1 MSNTLETRSTS
12 HFESFWSLWIF
23 CGSCV
28 GRFVVFG
35 HVWFLALF
43 CASDHAHVVFA
54 VRWSCLDARPIAR
67 GLWSLWSRVI
77 VSILEI
83 VDKDINVPG
92 YHGDGTCGFC
102 WSVVVPSM
110 PKPMIARPLA
120 LCGLIKRF
128 AHCPASCYV
137 PFRRHWRRP
146 LQMEKT
152 IMARTS
158 VKVRLRNVRIAYP
171 RLFTPDEKTGKRSC
185 LIMIPNDSEAAQAWR
200 RGVAEAWRVAQDE
213 LSKASFPDNPSPAL
227 TRAMLGIKVAGEI
240 SPSGSVYP
248 EEYAGHIVFT
258 ASSKRDISV
267 CNNRGNAI
275 NATDEELIYSGQIA
289 HVAIELFPFKIPEKT
304 GISRILQNVFIVGGG
319 ERINLGSGSNN
330 LSAAEEWADEISESS
345 SSSFDD
351 DSASFPF

>member
-1 MSNTLETRSTS
+1 MFVKPALQATLRV
-12 HFESFWSLWIF
+12 FGL
-23 CGSCV
+23 CGSRVVLVWV
-28 GRFVVFG
+28 GL
-35 HVWFLALF
+35 WFLVTCGFWLWSARPIVLTWFLWVGGLVLDARCRRLRVLLLF
-43 CASDHAHVVFA
+43 VG
-54 VRWSCLDARPIAR
+54 RWSCPR
-67 GLWSLWSRVI
+67 
-77 VSILEI
+77 
-83 VDKDINVPG
+83 
-92 YHGDGTCGFC
+92 C
-102 WSVVVPSM
+102 SM
-110 PKPMIARPLA
+110 PAVARPLA
-120 LCGLIKRF
+120 LFGLLKRF
-128 AHCPASCYV
+128 AHCPTSCYV
-137 PFRRHWRRP
+137 PFRRHWGRP

-248 EEYAGHIVFT
+248 EEYEGHIVFT

-275 NATDEELIYSGQIA
+275 NATDEDSIYSGQIA

-319 ERINLGSGSNN
+319 ERIALGSGSHN

-345 SSSFDD
+345 ASSFDD
-351 DSASFPF
+351 DAASFPF

>member
-1 MSNTLETRSTS
+1 MFVKPAIQATLRV
-12 HFESFWSLWIF
+12 FGL

-28 GRFVVFG
+28 VLVWVVL
-35 HVWFLALF
+35 WFLVTCGFWL
-43 CASDHAHVVFA
+43 
-54 VRWSCLDARPIAR
+54 WSARPIVLMWFLR
-67 GLWSLWSRVI
+67 FGGLV
-77 VSILEI
+77 
-83 VDKDINVPG
+83 
-92 YHGDGTCGFC
+92 
-102 WSVVVPSM
+102 SM
-110 PKPMIARPLA
+110 PMIARPLVDGICGSVALWIFGLARIDARPLA
-120 LCGLIKRF
+120 LCGLLKRF
-128 AHCPASCYV
+128 AHRATSCYV

-227 TRAMLGIKVAGEI
+227 MRAMLGIKVAGEI

-275 NATDEELIYSGQIA
+275 NATDEDSIYSGQIA
-289 HVAIELFPFKIPEKT
+289 HVAVELFPFKIPEKT

-319 ERINLGSGSNN
+319 ERIALGSGSHN

-345 SSSFDD
+345 SASSFDD
-351 DSASFPF
+351 DAASFPF

>member
-1 MSNTLETRSTS
+1 
-12 HFESFWSLWIF
+12 
-23 CGSCV
+23 
-28 GRFVVFG
+28 
-35 HVWFLALF
+35 
-43 CASDHAHVVFA
+43 
-54 VRWSCLDARPIAR
+54 
-67 GLWSLWSRVI
+67 
-77 VSILEI
+77 
-83 VDKDINVPG
+83 
-92 YHGDGTCGFC
+92 
-102 WSVVVPSM
+102 
-110 PKPMIARPLA
+110 
-120 LCGLIKRF
+120 
-128 AHCPASCYV
+128 
-137 PFRRHWRRP
+137 
-146 LQMEKT
+146 
-152 IMARTS
+152 MARTS

-213 LSKASFPDNPSPAL
+213 ISKASFPDNPQPAL

-258 ASSKRDISV
+258 ASSKYDISV

-289 HVAIELFPFKIPEKT
+289 HVAIELFPFKRPEKT

-351 DSASFPF
+351 DEAASFPF

>member
-1 MSNTLETRSTS
+1 MRVKNHMAIWFLWFLWFLRVECSSNQLYKPLCA
-12 HFESFWSLWIF
+12 FL
-23 CGSCV
+23 V
-28 GRFVVFG
+28 FVDL
-35 HVWFLALF
+35 VWFLCGSF
-43 CASDHAHVVFA
+43 CGFWSRVVFWL
-54 VRWSCLDARPIAR
+54 WSARPIVLMWFLWVGGLVLDAR
-67 GLWSLWSRVI
+67 
-77 VSILEI
+77 
-83 VDKDINVPG
+83 
-92 YHGDGTCGFC
+92 C
-102 WSVVVPSM
+102 SM
-110 PKPMIARPLA
+110 PTVERPLA
-120 LCGLIKRF
+120 LCGLLKRF
-128 AHCPASCYV
+128 AHRPTSCYV
-137 PFRRHWRRP
+137 PFRRHWGRP

-185 LIMIPNDSEAAQAWR
+185 LIMIPNDSEAAQSWR

-319 ERINLGSGSNN
+319 ERIALGSGSNN

-345 SSSFDD
+345 SLDD
-351 DSASFPF
+351 DAASFPF

>member
-1 MSNTLETRSTS
+1 M
-12 HFESFWSLWIF
+12 
-23 CGSCV
+23 V
-28 GRFVVFG
+28 FVVFVVFLDRIIVKQALQAVLRVSAICG
-35 HVWFLALF
+35 SRVVLVWVVLWFLVTCGFWL
-43 CASDHAHVVFA
+43 
-54 VRWSCLDARPIAR
+54 WSARPIHLMWFLWVG
-67 GLWSLWSRVI
+67 GLVLYADADADADSCPHRCASTCSLW
-77 VSILEI
+77 
-83 VDKDINVPG
+83 
-92 YHGDGTCGFC
+92 T
-102 WSVVVPSM
+102 
-110 PKPMIARPLA
+110 A
-120 LCGLIKRF
+120 KRF
-128 AHCPASCYV
+128 DHCPASCYV
-137 PFRRHWRRP
+137 PFRRHWGRP

-248 EEYAGHIVFT
+248 DEYAGHIVFT

-267 CNNRGNAI
+267 CNNRGNAL
-275 NATDEELIYSGQIA
+275 NATDEDSIYSGQIA

-319 ERINLGSGSNN
+319 ERIALGSGSHN

-345 SSSFDD
+345 SASFDD
-351 DSASFPF
+351 DAASFPF

>member
-1 MSNTLETRSTS
+1 MALWFLWFLWFLRVEYSANPLYKPLCEFLVFVDLLWFLCGSACG
-12 HFESFWSLWIF
+12 FWS
-23 CGSCV
+23 
-28 GRFVVFG
+28 RVVFWLWSARPI
-35 HVWFLALF
+35 VLMWFLWVGGLAR
-43 CASDHAHVVFA
+43 
-54 VRWSCLDARPIAR
+54 RWSCASTRRRLMWFLPSLDAEADACASTR
-67 GLWSLWSRVI
+67 SLR
-77 VSILEI
+77 L
-83 VDKDINVPG
+83 
-92 YHGDGTCGFC
+92 
-102 WSVVVPSM
+102 
-110 PKPMIARPLA
+110 L
-120 LCGLIKRF
+120 KRF
-128 AHCPASCYV
+128 AHRATSCYV

-200 RGVAEAWRVAQDE
+200 RGVAEVWSAAQE
-213 LSKASFPDNPSPAL
+213 EISQASFPDNPSPAR

-267 CNNRGNAI
+267 CNNRGKAL
-275 NATDEELIYSGQIA
+275 NATDEDLIYSGQIA

-319 ERINLGSGSNN
+319 ERIALGSGSHN

-345 SSSFDD
+345 SASSFDD

>member
-1 MSNTLETRSTS
+1 MDYIPLNIHMHVAMWLLWFLWFLRVEYSGNPLYKPLCAFLVFVDLLWFLCGSFCGFWSRVVFGSGLRVRSCSCGFCGSVVLPSMLDADDCAST
-12 HFESFWSLWIF
+12 WRRSLWI
-23 CGSCV
+23 CGLV
-28 GRFVVFG
+28 
-35 HVWFLALF
+35 
-43 CASDHAHVVFA
+43 
-54 VRWSCLDARPIAR
+54 
-67 GLWSLWSRVI
+67 
-77 VSILEI
+77 
-83 VDKDINVPG
+83 
-92 YHGDGTCGFC
+92 
-102 WSVVVPSM
+102 SM
-110 PKPMIARPLA
+110 PTIARPLA

-137 PFRRHWRRP
+137 PFRRHWGRP

-275 NATDEELIYSGQIA
+275 NATDEDSIYSGQIA

-319 ERINLGSGSNN
+319 ERIALGSGSHN

-351 DSASFPF
+351 DAASFPF

>member
-1 MSNTLETRSTS
+1 MFVKPALQAVLLV
-12 HFESFWSLWIF
+12 FGL
-23 CGSCV
+23 CGS
-28 GRFVVFG
+28 FVVL
-35 HVWFLALF
+35 VWVVLWFLVTCGFWLWSARPIVLMWFLWVGGLALDSDADD
-43 CASDHAHVVFA
+43 CAFDRAHVVFMG
-54 VRWSCLDARPIAR
+54 RWSC
-67 GLWSLWSRVI
+67 SR
-77 VSILEI
+77 
-83 VDKDINVPG
+83 
-92 YHGDGTCGFC
+92 C
-102 WSVVVPSM
+102 SM
-110 PKPMIARPLA
+110 PTVARPLA

-128 AHCPASCYV
+128 AQCPTSCYV
-137 PFRRHWRRP
+137 PSRRHWRRP

-200 RGVAEAWRVAQDE
+200 RGVSEAWRVAQDE

-275 NATDEELIYSGQIA
+275 NATDEDSIYSGQIA

-319 ERINLGSGSNN
+319 ERIALGSGSHN

-351 DSASFPF
+351 DEAASFLF

>member
-1 MSNTLETRSTS
+1 MSDTAETRSTS
-12 HFESFWSLWIF
+12 HFARFWSLWIL

-28 GRFVVFG
+28 VGFAVFG
-35 HVWFLALF
+35 HVRFLA
-43 CASDHAHVVFA
+43 VV
-54 VRWSCLDARPIAR
+54 L
-67 GLWSLWSRVI
+67 
-77 VSILEI
+77 
-83 VDKDINVPG
+83 
-92 YHGDGTCGFC
+92 
-102 WSVVVPSM
+102 PSM
-110 PKPMIARPLA
+110 PMPSVARPLGEGLCGSVVLPASSMPMPADLARPLA
-120 LCGLIKRF
+120 LCGLLKRF
-128 AHCPASCYV
+128 AHCPTSCYV
-137 PFRRHWRRP
+137 PFRRHWGRP

-213 LSKASFPDNPSPAL
+213 ISKASFPDNPQPAL

-240 SPSGSVYP
+240 SPSGSIYP
-248 EEYAGHIVFT
+248 EAYADHIVFT
-258 ASSKRDISV
+258 ASSKYDISV

-319 ERINLGSGSNN
+319 ERIALGSGSNN

-351 DSASFPF
+351 DAASFPF

>member
-1 MSNTLETRSTS
+1 MICKPALQAVLRV
-12 HFESFWSLWIF
+12 FAL

-28 GRFVVFG
+28 DLVWADL
-35 HVWFLALF
+35 WFLVMCGF
-43 CASDHAHVVFA
+43 WV
-54 VRWSCLDARPIAR
+54 WSARPIHLLWFLWIG
-67 GLWSLWSRVI
+67 GLALDADADGCAYSCRWRLWI
-77 VSILEI
+77 
-83 VDKDINVPG
+83 
-92 YHGDGTCGFC
+92 CGL
-102 WSVVVPSM
+102 
-110 PKPMIARPLA
+110 ARPLA
-120 LCGLIKRF
+120 RLDADGLCGSVVLPSMPMPTVARPLARGLCALCGLLKRF
-128 AHCPASCYV
+128 AYCPTSCYV

-185 LIMIPNDSEAAQAWR
+185 LIMIPNDSDAAQAWR

-213 LSKASFPDNPSPAL
+213 ISKASFPDNPQPAL

-258 ASSKRDISV
+258 ASSKYDISV

-289 HVAIELFPFKIPEKT
+289 HVAIELFPFKRPEKT

-319 ERINLGSGSNN
+319 ERIALGSGSHN

>member
-1 MSNTLETRSTS
+1 MHVKNHMPMWSLWFLWILRVRHSANPLYKPLCAFLVFVDLVWFLCGSFCGFWSRVVFGSGLRVRSTS
-12 HFESFWSLWIF
+12 CGF
-23 CGSCV
+23 CGS
-28 GRFVVFG
+28 VVLPSMPMPTIARPIVV
-35 HVWFLALF
+35 VWFLRLG
-43 CASDHAHVVFA
+43 
-54 VRWSCLDARPIAR
+54 
-67 GLWSLWSRVI
+67 GL
-77 VSILEI
+77 VS
-83 VDKDINVPG
+83 
-92 YHGDGTCGFC
+92 
-102 WSVVVPSM
+102 M
-110 PKPMIARPLA
+110 PMIARPLA
-120 LCGLIKRF
+120 LCGLLKRF
-128 AHCPASCYV
+128 AHYPTSCYV
-137 PFRRHWRRP
+137 PFRRHWGRP

-275 NATDEELIYSGQIA
+275 NATDEDSIYSGQIA

-319 ERINLGSGSNN
+319 ERIALGSGSHN

-345 SSSFDD
+345 SASFDD
-351 DSASFPF
+351 DAASFPF

>member
-1 MSNTLETRSTS
+1 M
-12 HFESFWSLWIF
+12 
-23 CGSCV
+23 V
-28 GRFVVFG
+28 GFAVFG
-35 HVWFLALF
+35 NVRFLHFAL
-43 CASDHAHVVFA
+43 
-54 VRWSCLDARPIAR
+54 
-67 GLWSLWSRVI
+67 
-77 VSILEI
+77 
-83 VDKDINVPG
+83 
-92 YHGDGTCGFC
+92 
-102 WSVVVPSM
+102 PSM
-110 PKPMIARPLA
+110 PMPVIARPLGEGLCGSVVLRVHLPSMPMIACGLARPLA
-120 LCGLIKRF
+120 LCGLLKRF
-128 AHCPASCYV
+128 AHCTTSCYV
-137 PFRRHWRRP
+137 PFRRHWGRP

-152 IMARTS
+152 IMSRTS

-213 LSKASFPDNPSPAL
+213 ISKASFPDNPPTAL

-248 EEYAGHIVFT
+248 EEYAGNIVFT

-275 NATDEELIYSGQIA
+275 NATDEDSIYSGQIA

-319 ERINLGSGSNN
+319 ERIALGSGSHN

-345 SSSFDD
+345 SSSSSFDD
-351 DSASFPF
+351 DAASFPF

>member
-1 MSNTLETRSTS
+1 MHVKNHMALWFLWFLWFLCVEYSAKRLYKPLCAFLVFVVLVWFLCGSFCGFWSRVVFRSGLRVRSTS
-12 HFESFWSLWIF
+12 CGF
-23 CGSCV
+23 CGS
-28 GRFVVFG
+28 VV
-35 HVWFLALF
+35 L
-43 CASDHAHVVFA
+43 
-54 VRWSCLDARPIAR
+54 
-67 GLWSLWSRVI
+67 
-77 VSILEI
+77 
-83 VDKDINVPG
+83 
-92 YHGDGTCGFC
+92 
-102 WSVVVPSM
+102 PSM
-110 PKPMIARPLA
+110 PMLASGLARPLA
-120 LCGLIKRF
+120 RIYARPPGSCGLIKRF
-128 AHCPASCYV
+128 AHRPTSCYV
-137 PFRRHWRRP
+137 PFRRHWGRP

-275 NATDEELIYSGQIA
+275 NATDEDSIYSGQIA

-319 ERINLGSGSNN
+319 ERIAIGSGSHN

-351 DSASFPF
+351 DAASIPF

>member
-1 MSNTLETRSTS
+1 MSLATTATGL
-12 HFESFWSLWIF
+12 
-23 CGSCV
+23 
-28 GRFVVFG
+28 VVFVG
-35 HVWFLALF
+35 
-43 CASDHAHVVFA
+43 
-54 VRWSCLDARPIAR
+54 RWSCLRCR
-67 GLWSLWSRVI
+67 
-77 VSILEI
+77 
-83 VDKDINVPG
+83 
-92 YHGDGTCGFC
+92 C
-102 WSVVVPSM
+102 SM
-110 PKPMIARPLA
+110 PTIARPLA
-120 LCGLIKRF
+120 LCGLLKRF

-137 PFRRHWRRP
+137 PFRRHWGRP

-275 NATDEELIYSGQIA
+275 NATDEDSIYSGQIA

-319 ERINLGSGSNN
+319 ERIALGSGSHN

-351 DSASFPF
+351 DAASFPF

>member
-1 MSNTLETRSTS
+1 MDYIPLNIHMTTKNHVALWFLWFLWFLRVEYSANPLYKPLCAFLVFVDLLWFLCGSFCGFWSRVVFGSGLRVRSTS
-12 HFESFWSLWIF
+12 CGFCGSVVLPSMLDADDCASTWRRSLWI
-23 CGSCV
+23 CGLV
-28 GRFVVFG
+28 
-35 HVWFLALF
+35 
-43 CASDHAHVVFA
+43 
-54 VRWSCLDARPIAR
+54 
-67 GLWSLWSRVI
+67 
-77 VSILEI
+77 
-83 VDKDINVPG
+83 
-92 YHGDGTCGFC
+92 
-102 WSVVVPSM
+102 SM
-110 PKPMIARPLA
+110 PTVARPLA

-137 PFRRHWRRP
+137 PFRRHWGRP

-275 NATDEELIYSGQIA
+275 NATDEDSIYSGQIA

-319 ERINLGSGSNN
+319 ERIALGSGSHN

-351 DSASFPF
+351 DAASFPF

>member
-1 MSNTLETRSTS
+1 MHVKNHMAMWILWFLWFLCVEYSGKRLYKPLCAFLVFVDLVWFLCGSFCGFWLRVVFGSGLRVRSTS
-12 HFESFWSLWIF
+12 CGF
-23 CGSCV
+23 CGS
-28 GRFVVFG
+28 VV
-35 HVWFLALF
+35 L
-43 CASDHAHVVFA
+43 
-54 VRWSCLDARPIAR
+54 
-67 GLWSLWSRVI
+67 
-77 VSILEI
+77 
-83 VDKDINVPG
+83 
-92 YHGDGTCGFC
+92 
-102 WSVVVPSM
+102 PSM
-110 PKPMIARPLA
+110 PMPTIARPFALCGSVVLPSMPMIARPLA
-120 LCGLIKRF
+120 LCGLLKRF
-128 AHCPASCYV
+128 AHRHTSCYV

-267 CNNRGNAI
+267 CNNRGNAL
-275 NATDEELIYSGQIA
+275 NATDEDSIYSGQIA

-319 ERINLGSGSNN
+319 ERIALGSGSHN

-345 SSSFDD
+345 ASSFDD
-351 DSASFPF
+351 DTASFPF

>member
-1 MSNTLETRSTS
+1 MHVKN
-12 HFESFWSLWIF
+12 HMAMWILWF
-23 CGSCV
+23 LWFLCV
-28 GRFVVFG
+28 EYSAKLLYKPLCAFLVFVDL
-35 HVWFLALF
+35 VWFLCGSF
-43 CASDHAHVVFA
+43 CGFWIDCGFWL
-54 VRWSCLDARPIAR
+54 WSARPIVLMWFLWVGGLALDAR
-67 GLWSLWSRVI
+67 
-77 VSILEI
+77 
-83 VDKDINVPG
+83 
-92 YHGDGTCGFC
+92 C
-102 WSVVVPSM
+102 SM
-110 PKPMIARPLA
+110 PTIARPLA
-120 LCGLIKRF
+120 LCGSVVLPSMLDARCRRLRVHFALFGLLKRF
-128 AHCPASCYV
+128 AHCPTSCYV
-137 PFRRHWRRP
+137 PFRRHWGRP

-275 NATDEELIYSGQIA
+275 NATDEDSIYSGQIA

-319 ERINLGSGSNN
+319 ERIALGSGSHN

-345 SSSFDD
+345 SASFDD
-351 DSASFPF
+351 DTASFPF

>member
-1 MSNTLETRSTS
+1 MFVKPALQATLRV
-12 HFESFWSLWIF
+12 FGL
-23 CGSCV
+23 CGSRVVLVWVVLWFLVTCV
-28 GRFVVFG
+28 
-35 HVWFLALF
+35 FLALV
-43 CASDHAHVVFA
+43 CASDRAHVVFLG
-54 VRWSCLDARPIAR
+54 RWSCPRCSMPTIACPIVLMWFLWVGGLVLDARCSMPTGARPIA
-67 GLWSLWSRVI
+67 
-77 VSILEI
+77 
-83 VDKDINVPG
+83 
-92 YHGDGTCGFC
+92 
-102 WSVVVPSM
+102 
-110 PKPMIARPLA
+110 
-120 LCGLIKRF
+120 LCGLLKRF
-128 AHCPASCYV
+128 AHRPTSCYV
-137 PFRRHWRRP
+137 PFRRHWGRP

-275 NATDEELIYSGQIA
+275 NATDEDSIYSGQIA

-319 ERINLGSGSNN
+319 ERIALGSGSHN

-351 DSASFPF
+351 DAASFPF

>member
-1 MSNTLETRSTS
+1 MFVKPALQATLRA
-12 HFESFWSLWIF
+12 FGL
-23 CGSCV
+23 CGS
-28 GRFVVFG
+28 FVVL
-35 HVWFLALF
+35 VWADLWFLVTCGFL
-43 CASDHAHVVFA
+43 V
-54 VRWSCLDARPIAR
+54 WSARPIHLLWFLWIGCLALDADADADGCASSYRLDLWIGGLALDADAR
-67 GLWSLWSRVI
+67 GLL
-77 VSILEI
+77 
-83 VDKDINVPG
+83 
-92 YHGDGTCGFC
+92 
-102 WSVVVPSM
+102 
-110 PKPMIARPLA
+110 
-120 LCGLIKRF
+120 KRF
-128 AHCPASCYV
+128 AHCPTSCYV

-258 ASSKRDISV
+258 ASSKLDISV
-267 CNNRGNAI
+267 CNNRGNAL
-275 NATDEELIYSGQIA
+275 NATDEDSIYSGQIA
-289 HVAIELFPFKIPEKT
+289 HVAIELLPFKIPEKT
-304 GISRILQNVFIVGGG
+304 GISRFLQNVFIVGGG
-319 ERINLGSGSNN
+319 ERIALGGDSHI
-330 LSAAEEWADEISESS
+330 LSAAEEWADEIPESS
-345 SSSFDD
+345 SSSLDD
-351 DSASFPF
+351 DAASFQF

>member
-1 MSNTLETRSTS
+1 M
-12 HFESFWSLWIF
+12 
-23 CGSCV
+23 

-35 HVWFLALF
+35 
-43 CASDHAHVVFA
+43 SIVVFGSGLR
-54 VRWSCLDARPIAR
+54 VRSCSCGFCGSVVLPSMPTVARPIVLMWFLWLGGLAR
-67 GLWSLWSRVI
+67 I
-77 VSILEI
+77 
-83 VDKDINVPG
+83 D
-92 YHGDGTCGFC
+92 
-102 WSVVVPSM
+102 
-110 PKPMIARPLA
+110 ARPLA
-120 LCGLIKRF
+120 LCGLLKRF
-128 AHCPASCYV
+128 AHCPTSCYV
-137 PFRRHWRRP
+137 PFRRHWGRP

-275 NATDEELIYSGQIA
+275 NATDEDSIYSGQIA

-319 ERINLGSGSNN
+319 ERIALGSGSHN

-345 SSSFDD
+345 SASFDD
-351 DSASFPF
+351 DAASFPF

>member
-1 MSNTLETRSTS
+1 M
-12 HFESFWSLWIF
+12 
-23 CGSCV
+23 
-28 GRFVVFG
+28 
-35 HVWFLALF
+35 HVKNHMA
-43 CASDHAHVVFA
+43 
-54 VRWSCLDARPIAR
+54 
-67 GLWSLWSRVI
+67 LWSLWFLWFLRVECSSNLLYKPFCAFLVFVDLLWFLCGSSCGFWSRVVFGSGLRI
-77 VSILEI
+77 RSCS
-83 VDKDINVPG
+83 
-92 YHGDGTCGFC
+92 CGFC
-102 WSVVVPSM
+102 GSVVLLSM
-110 PKPMIARPLA
+110 PTIARPLGEGLCGFVDLWICGLARIDARPLA
-120 LCGLIKRF
+120 LCGLLKRF
-128 AHCPASCYV
+128 AQCPTSCYV

-213 LSKASFPDNPSPAL
+213 LSKASFPDNPQPAL

-248 EEYAGHIVFT
+248 DEYAGHIVFT
-258 ASSKRDISV
+258 ASSKYDISV

-275 NATDEELIYSGQIA
+275 NATDEELLYSGQIA
-289 HVAIELFPFKIPEKT
+289 HVAIELFPFKRPEKT

-330 LSAAEEWADEISESS
+330 LSAAEEWADEISESVS
-345 SSSFDD
+345 SSLDD
-351 DSASFPF
+351 DAASFPF

>member
-1 MSNTLETRSTS
+1 MDYIPLNIHMTTKNHVAMWFLWFLWFLRVEYSANPLYKPLCAFLVFVDLVWFLCGSFCGFWSRVVFGSGLRVRSCSCGFCGSVVLPSMLDADGCAST
-12 HFESFWSLWIF
+12 WRRSLWI
-23 CGSCV
+23 CG
-28 GRFVVFG
+28 
-35 HVWFLALF
+35 L
-43 CASDHAHVVFA
+43 
-54 VRWSCLDARPIAR
+54 
-67 GLWSLWSRVI
+67 
-77 VSILEI
+77 VSML
-83 VDKDINVPG
+83 
-92 YHGDGTCGFC
+92 
-102 WSVVVPSM
+102 
-110 PKPMIARPLA
+110 MIARPLA

-248 EEYAGHIVFT
+248 EEYEGHIVFT

-275 NATDEELIYSGQIA
+275 NATDEDSIYSGQIA

-319 ERINLGSGSNN
+319 ERIALGSGSHN

-345 SSSFDD
+345 SASFDD
-351 DSASFPF
+351 DAASFPF

>member
-1 MSNTLETRSTS
+1 MYGYVALVAFVVFVVFACRIFGKTALQATLRV
-12 HFESFWSLWIF
+12 FGL

-28 GRFVVFG
+28 VLVW
-35 HVWFLALF
+35 VDLWFL
-43 CASDHAHVVFA
+43 V
-54 VRWSCLDARPIAR
+54 
-67 GLWSLWSRVI
+67 
-77 VSILEI
+77 
-83 VDKDINVPG
+83 
-92 YHGDGTCGFC
+92 TCGFWLWSARPFALC
-102 WSVVVPSM
+102 GSVVLPSM
-110 PKPMIARPLA
+110 PTPTIARPLA

-128 AHCPASCYV
+128 AHCPTSCYV
-137 PFRRHWRRP
+137 PFSRHWGRP

-275 NATDEELIYSGQIA
+275 NATDEDSIYSGQIA

-319 ERINLGSGSNN
+319 ERIALGSGSHN

-345 SSSFDD
+345 SASFDD
-351 DSASFPF
+351 DAASFPF

>member
-1 MSNTLETRSTS
+1 MDYIPLNNHMHVKNHMALWFLWFLWFLRVECSSNPLYKPLCEFLVFVDLLWFLCGSACG
-12 HFESFWSLWIF
+12 FWS
-23 CGSCV
+23 
-28 GRFVVFG
+28 RVVFG
-35 HVWFLALF
+35 SGLRVRSCSCGFLVLV
-43 CASDHAHVVFA
+43 CASDRAHVVF
-54 VRWSCLDARPIAR
+54 VGRWSCSRCSMPTVARPIA
-67 GLWSLWSRVI
+67 
-77 VSILEI
+77 
-83 VDKDINVPG
+83 
-92 YHGDGTCGFC
+92 
-102 WSVVVPSM
+102 
-110 PKPMIARPLA
+110 
-120 LCGLIKRF
+120 LCGLLKRF
-128 AHCPASCYV
+128 AHRHTSCYV
-137 PFRRHWRRP
+137 PFRRHWGRP

-275 NATDEELIYSGQIA
+275 NATDEDSIYSGQIA

-319 ERINLGSGSNN
+319 ERIALGGDSHN

-345 SSSFDD
+345 SSSLDD
-351 DSASFPF
+351 DAASFPF

>member
-1 MSNTLETRSTS
+1 MHVKN
-12 HFESFWSLWIF
+12 HMAMWFLWF
-23 CGSCV
+23 LWFLCV
-28 GRFVVFG
+28 EYSGNHLYKPLSAFLVFVVL
-35 HVWFLALF
+35 VWFLCGSF
-43 CASDHAHVVFA
+43 CGFWIDCGFWL
-54 VRWSCLDARPIAR
+54 WSARPIA
-67 GLWSLWSRVI
+67 L
-77 VSILEI
+77 
-83 VDKDINVPG
+83 
-92 YHGDGTCGFC
+92 CGFC
-102 WSVVVPSM
+102 GSVVLPSM
-110 PKPMIARPLA
+110 PTVARPIVLMWFLWLGGLARIDARPLA
-120 LCGLIKRF
+120 LCGLLKRF
-128 AHCPASCYV
+128 AHCPTSCYV
-137 PFRRHWRRP
+137 PFRRHWGRP

-248 EEYAGHIVFT
+248 DEYAGHIVFT

-275 NATDEELIYSGQIA
+275 NATDEDSIYSGQIA

-319 ERINLGSGSNN
+319 ERIALGSGSHN

-345 SSSFDD
+345 SASFDD
-351 DSASFPF
+351 DAASFPF

>member
-1 MSNTLETRSTS
+1 MFVKPALQATLRV
-12 HFESFWSLWIF
+12 FGL
-23 CGSCV
+23 CGS
-28 GRFVVFG
+28 RVVL
-35 HVWFLALF
+35 VWADLWFLVTCGFLL
-43 CASDHAHVVFA
+43 
-54 VRWSCLDARPIAR
+54 WSARPIHLLWFLWIGCLALDADADGCASSYRLDLWIGGLALDADAR
-67 GLWSLWSRVI
+67 GLL
-77 VSILEI
+77 
-83 VDKDINVPG
+83 
-92 YHGDGTCGFC
+92 
-102 WSVVVPSM
+102 
-110 PKPMIARPLA
+110 
-120 LCGLIKRF
+120 KRF
-128 AHCPASCYV
+128 AHRPTSCYV
-137 PFRRHWRRP
+137 PFRRHWGRP

-213 LSKASFPDNPSPAL
+213 LSKASFPDNPQPAL

-248 EEYAGHIVFT
+248 EEYAGHIVFS
-258 ASSKRDISV
+258 ASSKYDISV

-289 HVAIELFPFKIPEKT
+289 HVAIELFPFKRPEKT

-319 ERINLGSGSNN
+319 ERINLGSGSHN

-345 SSSFDD
+345 SASFDD
-351 DSASFPF
+351 DAASFPF

>member
-1 MSNTLETRSTS
+1 
-12 HFESFWSLWIF
+12 
-23 CGSCV
+23 
-28 GRFVVFG
+28 
-35 HVWFLALF
+35 
-43 CASDHAHVVFA
+43 
-54 VRWSCLDARPIAR
+54 
-67 GLWSLWSRVI
+67 
-77 VSILEI
+77 
-83 VDKDINVPG
+83 
-92 YHGDGTCGFC
+92 
-102 WSVVVPSM
+102 
-110 PKPMIARPLA
+110 
-120 LCGLIKRF
+120 
-128 AHCPASCYV
+128 
-137 PFRRHWRRP
+137 
-146 LQMEKT
+146 
-152 IMARTS
+152 MARTS

-267 CNNRGNAI
+267 CNNRGKAI
-275 NATDEELIYSGQIA
+275 NDTDEELIYSGQIA
-289 HVAIELFPFKIPEKT
+289 HVAIELFPFKRPEKT

-319 ERINLGSGSNN
+319 ERIALGSGSHN

-345 SSSFDD
+345 SASFDD
-351 DSASFPF
+351 DAASFPF

>member
-1 MSNTLETRSTS
+1 MRVKNHMALWFLWFLWFLRVECSSNQLYKPLCAFLVFVDLVWFLCGS
-12 HFESFWSLWIF
+12 FCGFWSRVVFGSGLRVRSCSCGF
-23 CGSCV
+23 CGS
-28 GRFVVFG
+28 VV
-35 HVWFLALF
+35 L
-43 CASDHAHVVFA
+43 
-54 VRWSCLDARPIAR
+54 
-67 GLWSLWSRVI
+67 
-77 VSILEI
+77 
-83 VDKDINVPG
+83 
-92 YHGDGTCGFC
+92 
-102 WSVVVPSM
+102 PSM
-110 PKPMIARPLA
+110 PIQTIARPLA

-128 AHCPASCYV
+128 AHRPTSCYV
-137 PFRRHWRRP
+137 PFRRHWGRP

-275 NATDEELIYSGQIA
+275 NATDEDSIYSGQIA

-319 ERINLGSGSNN
+319 ERIALGSGSHN

-351 DSASFPF
+351 DAASFPF

>member
-1 MSNTLETRSTS
+1 MRVKNHMAIWFLWFLWFLRVECSLNPLYKPLCAFLVFVDLLWFLCGS
-12 HFESFWSLWIF
+12 FCGFWS
-23 CGSCV
+23 
-28 GRFVVFG
+28 RVVF
-35 HVWFLALF
+35 WL
-43 CASDHAHVVFA
+43 
-54 VRWSCLDARPIAR
+54 WSARPIA
-67 GLWSLWSRVI
+67 L
-77 VSILEI
+77 
-83 VDKDINVPG
+83 
-92 YHGDGTCGFC
+92 CGFC
-102 WSVVVPSM
+102 GSVVLP
-110 PKPMIARPLA
+110 IIDARPLA
-120 LCGLIKRF
+120 LFGLIKRF
-128 AHCPASCYV
+128 AHRPTSCYV

-275 NATDEELIYSGQIA
+275 NATDEDSIYSGQIA

-319 ERINLGSGSNN
+319 ERIALGSGSHN

-345 SSSFDD
+345 SSSLDD
-351 DSASFPF
+351 DAASFPF

>member
-1 MSNTLETRSTS
+1 MVVKPALQATLRV
-12 HFESFWSLWIF
+12 FGL
-23 CGSCV
+23 CGS
-28 GRFVVFG
+28 FVVL
-35 HVWFLALF
+35 VWVVLWFLVTCGFWL
-43 CASDHAHVVFA
+43 
-54 VRWSCLDARPIAR
+54 WSARPIVLMWFLWVG
-67 GLWSLWSRVI
+67 GLA
-77 VSILEI
+77 
-83 VDKDINVPG
+83 
-92 YHGDGTCGFC
+92 
-102 WSVVVPSM
+102 SM
-110 PKPMIARPLA
+110 PKLTIARPIVLLWFLWVGGFALDADGCASGRA
-120 LCGLIKRF
+120 LCGLLKRF
-128 AHCPASCYV
+128 AHRPTSCYV
-137 PFRRHWRRP
+137 PFRRHWGRP

-275 NATDEELIYSGQIA
+275 NATDEDSIYSGQIA

-319 ERINLGSGSNN
+319 ERIALGSGSHN

-345 SSSFDD
+345 SSSLDD
-351 DSASFPF
+351 DAASFPF

>member
-1 MSNTLETRSTS
+1 MFVKPALQAVLSVFGL
-12 HFESFWSLWIF
+12 
-23 CGSCV
+23 CGSHVVLVWV
-28 GRFVVFG
+28 GL
-35 HVWFLALF
+35 WFLVTCGFLLWSARPIVLMWFLWVGGLVLDARCRRLRVHLLF
-43 CASDHAHVVFA
+43 VG
-54 VRWSCLDARPIAR
+54 RWSCPR
-67 GLWSLWSRVI
+67 
-77 VSILEI
+77 
-83 VDKDINVPG
+83 
-92 YHGDGTCGFC
+92 C
-102 WSVVVPSM
+102 SM
-110 PKPMIARPLA
+110 PEVARPLA
-120 LCGLIKRF
+120 LFGLLKRF
-128 AHCPASCYV
+128 AHRPTSCYV
-137 PFRRHWRRP
+137 PFRRHWGRP

-248 EEYAGHIVFT
+248 EEYDGHIVFT

-275 NATDEELIYSGQIA
+275 NATDEDSIYSGQIA

-319 ERINLGSGSNN
+319 ERIALGSGSHN

-351 DSASFPF
+351 DAASFPF

>member
-1 MSNTLETRSTS
+1 
-12 HFESFWSLWIF
+12 
-23 CGSCV
+23 
-28 GRFVVFG
+28 
-35 HVWFLALF
+35 
-43 CASDHAHVVFA
+43 
-54 VRWSCLDARPIAR
+54 
-67 GLWSLWSRVI
+67 
-77 VSILEI
+77 
-83 VDKDINVPG
+83 
-92 YHGDGTCGFC
+92 
-102 WSVVVPSM
+102 
-110 PKPMIARPLA
+110 
-120 LCGLIKRF
+120 
-128 AHCPASCYV
+128 
-137 PFRRHWRRP
+137 
-146 LQMEKT
+146 
-152 IMARTS
+152 MARTS

-248 EEYAGHIVFT
+248 DEYAGHIVFT

-319 ERINLGSGSNN
+319 ERIALGSGSNN

-345 SSSFDD
+345 SASFDD
-351 DSASFPF
+351 DAASFPF

>member
-1 MSNTLETRSTS
+1 MRVRVRVATSACGFCGFCGFCVSNIRQNGSTS
-12 HFESFWSLWIF
+12 HFARFWSLWIS

-35 HVWFLALF
+35 
-43 CASDHAHVVFA
+43 SIVVFGSGLR
-54 VRWSCLDARPIAR
+54 VRSC
-67 GLWSLWSRVI
+67 S
-77 VSILEI
+77 
-83 VDKDINVPG
+83 
-92 YHGDGTCGFC
+92 CGFC
-102 WSVVVPSM
+102 GSVVLPSM
-110 PKPMIARPLA
+110 PTIARPLA
-120 LCGLIKRF
+120 LCGLLKRF
-128 AHCPASCYV
+128 AHCPTSCYV
-137 PFRRHWRRP
+137 SFRRHWRRP

-275 NATDEELIYSGQIA
+275 NATDEDSIYSGQIA

-319 ERINLGSGSNN
+319 ERIALGSGSHN

-345 SSSFDD
+345 SASFDD
-351 DSASFPF
+351 DAASFPF

>member
-1 MSNTLETRSTS
+1 MHVKN
-12 HFESFWSLWIF
+12 HMALWF
-23 CGSCV
+23 LWFLWFLRVEYSANPLYKPLCAFLV
-28 GRFVVFG
+28 FVDL
-35 HVWFLALF
+35 VWFLCGRICGF
-43 CASDHAHVVFA
+43 WSSVVFWL
-54 VRWSCLDARPIAR
+54 WSARPIHLMWFLWIG
-67 GLWSLWSRVI
+67 GLAIDADADDCASSCSLW
-77 VSILEI
+77 
-83 VDKDINVPG
+83 
-92 YHGDGTCGFC
+92 T
-102 WSVVVPSM
+102 
-110 PKPMIARPLA
+110 A
-120 LCGLIKRF
+120 KRF
-128 AHCPASCYV
+128 DHCPASCYV

-200 RGVAEAWRVAQDE
+200 RGVTEAWRVAQDE

-275 NATDEELIYSGQIA
+275 NATDEDSIYSGQIA

-319 ERINLGSGSNN
+319 ERIALGSGSHN

-351 DSASFPF
+351 DAASFPF

>member
-1 MSNTLETRSTS
+1 MRVKNHMALWFLWFLWFLRVECSSNPLYKPLCA
-12 HFESFWSLWIF
+12 FL
-23 CGSCV
+23 V
-28 GRFVVFG
+28 FVDL
-35 HVWFLALF
+35 VWFLCGSFCGFWSRVVLAQV
-43 CASDHAHVVFA
+43 CASDRAHVVLWVGGLA
-54 VRWSCLDARPIAR
+54 LDAR
-67 GLWSLWSRVI
+67 
-77 VSILEI
+77 
-83 VDKDINVPG
+83 
-92 YHGDGTCGFC
+92 C
-102 WSVVVPSM
+102 SM
-110 PKPMIARPLA
+110 PTVARPLD

-128 AHCPASCYV
+128 AHRPTSCYV

-275 NATDEELIYSGQIA
+275 NATDEDSIYSGQIA

-319 ERINLGSGSNN
+319 ERIALGSGSHN

-351 DSASFPF
+351 DAASFPF